1 MNCDVS
7 VIIPHYNSTDTLI
20 RAIGSVLVQTLMPK
34 EIIVS
39 DDGSQN
45 AQSVLGISSQ
55 SLKHHKNY
63 ELVTFIFIENNQGVS
78 YARNLAVKSATG
90 TFIAFLDCD
99 DIWHTQKLELQY
111 QMMATKNM
119 DFSCHDYLPNL
130 SIEVNQDFNNS
141 INSQFSYKKI
151 SKSTFIRTNPIATP
165 TVMVRRSKF
174 LLFDT
179 KLRRMEDYE
188 CWVHNSTSMS
198 MSIYKLD
205 LALAGGFKPAI
216 GHSGLSENV
225 VKMHESML
233 TALKILYAKKAI
245 NLLFFLSAHAIE
257 MLKYPIRLLKVKF

>member
-1 MNCDVS
+1 MNGDVS
-7 VIIPHYNSTDTLI
+7 VIIPHYNSIDTLI
-20 RAIGSVLVQTLMPK
+20 RAIGSVLVQTLIPK
-34 EIIVS
+34 EIIVC

-45 AQSVLGISSQ
+45 ARSVLEILSQ
-55 SLKHHKNY
+55 SLKHHKNF
-63 ELVTFIFIENNQGVS
+63 ELLTVILIENNQGVS

-111 QMMATKNM
+111 QLMTTKNM
-119 DFSCHDYLPNL
+119 DFSCHNYLLNL
-130 SIEVNQDFNNS
+130 SLEVNQGFNNI
-141 INSQFSYKKI
+141 INSQTSYKKI
-151 SKSTFIRTNPIATP
+151 IKSTFIITNPIATP

-188 CWVHNSTSMS
+188 CWVRNSAR

-216 GHSGLSENV
+216 GHSGLSGNV

-233 TALKILYAKKAI
+233 IALKNLHAKKAI
-245 NLLFFLSAHAIE
+245 NLLFFLCAYAIE
-257 MLKYPIRLLKVKF
+257 TIKYPIRLLKVKF